1 MNKETNKK
9 QMTAVTLIIALIATG
24 TALLTFITANKAV
37 SGETLINDYRDNAS
51 AVITRGNTKSLYSNS
66 IMPAAN
72 YENIDI
78 NKTIETL
85 IAGFRQDTI
94 TSEAWVVMNNPDE
107 VTQITEADGTYS
119 YILTIPLY
127 LFEGNVS
134 NSGQLRAYMINT
146 ESTEIY
152 DGTEIYAI
160 RELTIIPENAASQPA
175 GTPGMVSVKLQGRKQ
190 LIIMDYR
197 RQSETVPAVTTVPAS
212 NTTPASTT
220 TPAATTVPAS
230 TTTVATVPSTTT
242 APATTAAQITTTTA
256 ATTAPDD
263 GTETEETEAIT
274 TSAPESYTRR
284 ETKESVTWE
293 ETAPVMGEKAFYDNM
308 R

>member
-1 MNKETNKK
+1 MNKETNKR

-24 TALLTFITANKAV
+24 TALMTFITANKAV
-37 SGETLINDYRDNAS
+37 SGEPLINDYRDNAS

-127 LFEGNVS
+127 LFDENVT

-160 RELTIIPENAASQPA
+160 RELTIIPKNAASQPA
-175 GTPGMVSVKLQGRKQ
+175 GTPGMVSVKLPGRKQ
-190 LIIMDYR
+190 LILMDYR
-197 RQSETVPAVTTVPAS
+197 RQSETAPAVTTVPAAT
-212 NTTPASTT
+212 TTPASTT

-230 TTTVATVPSTTT
+230 TTPVATVPATTT
-242 APATTAAQITTTTA
+242 APATTAAPITTTTA
-256 ATTAPDD
+256 VTTAPDD

-274 TSAPESYTRR
+274 TSAPESYTMR
-284 ETKESVTWE
+284 ETKESGTWK
-293 ETAPVMGEKAFYDNM
+293 ETAPVMGERAFYDSM

>member
-1 MNKETNKK
+1 
-9 QMTAVTLIIALIATG
+9 MTAVTLIIALIATG
-24 TALLTFITANKAV
+24 TALMTFITANKAV

-127 LFEGNVS
+127 LFEGNVT

-152 DGTEIYAI
+152 DGTEIYTI

-175 GTPGMVSVKLQGRKQ
+175 GTPGMVSVKLPGRKQ

-197 RQSETVPAVTTVPAS
+197 RQSETVPAVTTVSA
-212 NTTPASTT
+212 TT
-220 TPAATTVPAS
+220 TAPAVTTVPA
-230 TTTVATVPSTTT
+230 TTT
-242 APATTAAQITTTTA
+242 APATTAAPITTTAPA

-263 GTETEETEAIT
+263 ATDTESTEVIT
-274 TSAPESYTRR
+274 TCAPESYTRR

>member
-72 YENIDI
+72 YENIDM
-78 NKTIETL
+78 NKAIETL

-134 NSGQLRAYMINT
+134 NSGQLRTYMINT

-160 RELTIIPENAASQPA
+160 RELTIIPENAASQQA
-175 GTPGMVSVKLQGRKQ
+175 GTPGMVSVKLPGRKQ

-197 RQSETVPAVTTVPAS
+197 RQSETVPA
-212 NTTPASTT
+212 TT
-220 TPAATTVPAS
+220 TPIATTVPAA
-230 TTTVATVPSTTT
+230 TTAPAVTTPAATVPSTTT

-284 ETKESVTWE
+284 ETKESETWK

>member
-72 YENIDI
+72 YENIDM
-78 NKTIETL
+78 NKAIETL
-85 IAGFRQDTI
+85 IAGFRQDII
-94 TSEAWVVMNNPDE
+94 TSEAWVIMNNPDE

-160 RELTIIPENAASQPA
+160 RELTIIPENAASQQA
-175 GTPGMVSVKLQGRKQ
+175 GTPGMVSVKLPGRKQ

-197 RQSETVPAVTTVPAS
+197 RQSETAPA
-212 NTTPASTT
+212 TT
-220 TPAATTVPAS
+220 TPIATTVPAA
-230 TTTVATVPSTTT
+230 TTAPAVTTPAATVPSTTT

-284 ETKESVTWE
+284 ETKESETWK

>member
-1 MNKETNKK
+1 MYKETNKR

-72 YENIDI
+72 YENIDM

-85 IAGFRQDTI
+85 IAGFRQDII
-94 TSEAWVVMNNPDE
+94 TSEAWVVMNNPEE

-127 LFEGNVS
+127 LFDENVT

-197 RQSETVPAVTTVPAS
+197 RQSVTVPA
-212 NTTPASTT
+212 TT
-220 TPAATTVPAS
+220 TPIATTVPAA
-230 TTTVATVPSTTT
+230 TTAPAVTTPAATVPSTTT

-274 TSAPESYTRR
+274 TSAPESYTMR

>member
-1 MNKETNKK
+1 MYKETNKR
-9 QMTAVTLIIALIATG
+9 QMTAVTLIIALIAIG

-127 LFEGNVS
+127 LFEGNVT

-197 RQSETVPAVTTVPAS
+197 RQSETVPA
-212 NTTPASTT
+212 TT
-220 TPAATTVPAS
+220 TPIATTVPAA
-230 TTTVATVPSTTT
+230 TTAPAVTTPAATVPSTTA

-274 TSAPESYTRR
+274 TSAPESYTMR

>member
-1 MNKETNKK
+1 MYKETNKR

-72 YENIDI
+72 YENIDM

-85 IAGFRQDTI
+85 IAGFRQDII
-94 TSEAWVVMNNPDE
+94 TSEAWVVMNNPEE

-127 LFEGNVS
+127 LFDENVT

-160 RELTIIPENAASQPA
+160 RALTIIPENAASQPA
-175 GTPGMVSVKLQGRKQ
+175 GTPGMVSVKLPGRKQ

-197 RQSETVPAVTTVPAS
+197 RQCV
-212 NTTPASTT
+212 
-220 TPAATTVPAS
+220 
-230 TTTVATVPSTTT
+230 TVPSTTT

-284 ETKESVTWE
+284 ETKESETWK

>member
-1 MNKETNKK
+1 M
-9 QMTAVTLIIALIATG
+9 
-24 TALLTFITANKAV
+24 
-37 SGETLINDYRDNAS
+37 
-51 AVITRGNTKSLYSNS
+51 
-66 IMPAAN
+66 
-72 YENIDI
+72 
-78 NKTIETL
+78 
-85 IAGFRQDTI
+85 
-94 TSEAWVVMNNPDE
+94 
-107 VTQITEADGTYS
+107 TQITEADGTYS

-127 LFEGNVS
+127 LFEGNVT

-175 GTPGMVSVKLQGRKQ
+175 GTPGMVSVKLPGRKQ

-197 RQSETVPAVTTVPAS
+197 RQSETVPA
-212 NTTPASTT
+212 TT
-220 TPAATTVPAS
+220 TPIATTVP
-230 TTTVATVPSTTT
+230 
-242 APATTAAQITTTTA
+242 A

-284 ETKESVTWE
+284 ETKESETWKG
-293 ETAPVMGEKAFYDNM
+293 TAPVMGEKAFYDNM

>member
-72 YENIDI
+72 YENIDM
-78 NKTIETL
+78 NKAIETL
-85 IAGFRQDTI
+85 IAGFRQDII
-94 TSEAWVVMNNPDE
+94 TSEAWVIMNNPDE

-160 RELTIIPENAASQPA
+160 RELTIIPENAASQQA
-175 GTPGMVSVKLQGRKQ
+175 GTPGMVSVKLPGRKQ

-197 RQSETVPAVTTVPAS
+197 RQSETVPA
-212 NTTPASTT
+212 TT
-220 TPAATTVPAS
+220 TPIATTVPAA
-230 TTTVATVPSTTT
+230 TTAPAVTTPAATVPSTTT

-263 GTETEETEAIT
+263 DTETEETEAIT

-293 ETAPVMGEKAFYDNM
+293 ETAPVMGENAFYDSM

>member
-1 MNKETNKK
+1 MYKETNKR

-175 GTPGMVSVKLQGRKQ
+175 GTPGMVSVKLPGRKQ

-197 RQSETVPAVTTVPAS
+197 RQSETVTAVTTVPA
-212 NTTPASTT
+212 ATT

-284 ETKESVTWE
+284 ETKESETWK

>member
-1 MNKETNKK
+1 MYKETNKR
-9 QMTAVTLIIALIATG
+9 QMTAVTLIIALIAIG

-85 IAGFRQDTI
+85 IAGFRQDII
-94 TSEAWVVMNNPDE
+94 TSQAWVVMNNPDE

-175 GTPGMVSVKLQGRKQ
+175 GTPGMVSVKLPGRKQ
-190 LIIMDYR
+190 LILMDYR
-197 RQSETVPAVTTVPAS
+197 RQSETVTAVTTVPAS
-212 NTTPASTT
+212 TTP
-220 TPAATTVPAS
+220 
-230 TTTVATVPSTTT
+230 VATVPATTS
-242 APATTAAQITTTTA
+242 APSTTAAQITTTTA

-284 ETKESVTWE
+284 ETKESETWK

>member
-72 YENIDI
+72 YENIDM
-78 NKTIETL
+78 NKAIETL
-85 IAGFRQDTI
+85 IAGFRQDII
-94 TSEAWVVMNNPDE
+94 TSEAWVIMNNPDE

-160 RELTIIPENAASQPA
+160 RELTIIPENAASQQA
-175 GTPGMVSVKLQGRKQ
+175 GTPGMVSVKLPGRKQ

-197 RQSETVPAVTTVPAS
+197 RQSETVPA
-212 NTTPASTT
+212 TT
-220 TPAATTVPAS
+220 TPIATTVPAA
-230 TTTVATVPSTTT
+230 TTAPAVTTPAATVPSTTT

-284 ETKESVTWE
+284 ETKESETWK